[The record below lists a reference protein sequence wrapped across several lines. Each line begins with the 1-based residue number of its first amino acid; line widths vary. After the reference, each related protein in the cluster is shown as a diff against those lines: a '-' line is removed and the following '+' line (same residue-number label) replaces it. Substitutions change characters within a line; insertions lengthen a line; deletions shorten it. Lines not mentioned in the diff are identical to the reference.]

1 MISDIT
7 GVEIRC
13 PKSGEAA
20 AFGAALQALAAME
33 NRSVSEVA
41 EEHLSFDEDKRA
53 FPDEERHRKY
63 MEAYEKWKV
72 YCGTLTPIFK

>member
-1 MISDIT
+1 
-7 GVEIRC
+7 
-13 PKSGEAA
+13 
-20 AFGAALQALAAME
+20 ME

-53 FPDEERHRKY
+53 FPDEEKHRKY

-72 YCGTLTPIFK
+72 YCGALTPIFK